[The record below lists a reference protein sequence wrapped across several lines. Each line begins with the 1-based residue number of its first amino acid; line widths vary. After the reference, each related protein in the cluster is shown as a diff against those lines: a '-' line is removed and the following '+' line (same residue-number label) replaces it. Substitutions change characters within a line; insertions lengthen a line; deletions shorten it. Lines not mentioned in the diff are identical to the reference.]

1 MYWKRDSMTQEEA
14 VVRKSRSNPKE
25 SRQAQEERVR
35 WGKRACE
42 DTERGLLNEYPAPP
56 QTASGNKTDI
66 MAEVTRSAPPW
77 SKMGAGNEAWMGS
90 DGMGRS
96 ARDVRGGKRGRR
108 M

>member
-1 MYWKRDSMTQEEA
+1 MHTEDVGRGRHERHADGA
-14 VVRKSRSNPKE
+14 VCHILCGCR
-25 SRQAQEERVR
+25 
-35 WGKRACE
+35 
-42 DTERGLLNEYPAPP
+42 
-56 QTASGNKTDI
+56 
-66 MAEVTRSAPPW
+66 AEVTRSAPPW